1 MQTFDHHRSL
11 GQWPLLFATVLL
23 GVCGAFVSY
32 TQAQPAFNPPPTPT
46 AQPSAVRG
54 VYNPVQNVTS
64 PATIVPAPVSP
75 PLGITGAESGSS
87 KSVGNAQPL
96 EGGKIVARID
106 GQIVLASDV
115 LWQVNKI
122 LQANTDRI
130 PPAERDRVRQT
141 LLRQQMMGLIDTKL
155 LYADFRRKVPAENIP
170 DVEKN
175 LVTPFEDTEIPRLM
189 KMLEMESRSELVA
202 ELQKLGT
209 SLPEMQRQFNERTIA
224 GEWLRQL
231 APKPKEVTYDEL
243 VAYYK
248 QHVEE
253 GEYDNPAQAKWEELM
268 VRFDRYGGDR
278 AAAWRA
284 IAEMGN
290 QVWQRVA
297 ANPDLRG
304 AVFTQLAKQKS
315 HGFTAKQGGAHDWTT
330 KGALRNQKIDEAL
343 FSLEVGQMS
352 NIIEFDQ
359 GFYIVRVL
367 KRKEAGRTPFTE
379 AQAAIRKK
387 LESKRKQGLIQDE
400 LVRLRKDS
408 HVWTIFDGDLSG
420 PRVAEL
426 LDRPKKR

>member
-1 MQTFDHHRSL
+1 M
-11 GQWPLLFATVLL
+11 
-23 GVCGAFVSY
+23 FVSY
-32 TQAQPAFNPPPTPT
+32 THAQPAFNSPPTPT
-46 AQPSAVRG
+46 AQPPAVRG
-54 VYNPVQNVTS
+54 VYTPAQYVTA

-75 PLGITGAESGSS
+75 PLGITGAESDSS

-122 LQANTDRI
+122 LQANIDRI
-130 PPAERDRVRQT
+130 PPAERDHVRQQV
-141 LLRQQMMGLIDTKL
+141 LRQQMMGLIDTKL

-170 DVEKN
+170 TVEKN
-175 LVTPFEDTEIPRLM
+175 LVTPFEETEIPRLM
-189 KMLEMESRSELVA
+189 KMLEVESRSELVA

-209 SLPEMQRQFNERTIA
+209 SVQDLQRQFNERTIA

-243 VAYYK
+243 VAYYR

-253 GEYDNPAQAKWEELM
+253 GEYDNSAQAKWEELM
-268 VRFDRYGGDR
+268 VRFDRFGGDR
-278 AAAWRA
+278 SAAWRA
-284 IAEMGN
+284 MAEMGN

-315 HGFTAKQGGAHDWTT
+315 HGFTAKQGGGHDWTT
-330 KGALRNQKIDEAL
+330 KGALRNQEIDEAL

-359 GFYIVRVL
+359 AFYIVRVL
-367 KRKEAGRTPFTE
+367 ERKEAGRTPFTE
-379 AQAAIRKK
+379 TQTAIRKT
-387 LESKRKQGLIQDE
+387 LEGKQKQELIKAE

-408 HVWTIFDGDLSG
+408 RVWTVFDGDISG
-420 PRVAEL
+420 PRLSEL
-426 LDRPKKR
+426 LDQPKKR